1 MLKDMQS
8 QYAPGKTTKVSDVL
22 AGDGKSNTGLSGLG
36 EANASIYAV
45 TEKKDPLAL
54 EGKKNEGLFALEGA
68 SKYGLI
74 GKGPTAYIDKVT
86 FSK

>member
-8 QYAPGKTTKVSDVL
+8 QYAPSKTTKVSDVL
-22 AGDGKSNTGLSGLG
+22 AGDGSGNTGLSGLG
-36 EANASIYAV
+36 EANASIYSA
-45 TEKKDPLAL
+45 TEIKDPLAG

-68 SKYGLI
+68 SKYGLV
-74 GKGPTAYIDKVT
+74 GKGPIAYIDKVM